1 LYFYLAHATI
11 SLYLYT
17 NIQEA
22 IMNSV
27 RASVE
32 KRAIPT
38 YEPSAY
44 EELPMFAFN
53 RNHQGTSGNPYPNR
67 IVNKVRR
74 DKKGDVLYTAIS
86 LENDYISLTILPELG
101 GRIFEAVDK
110 SNGADFFYRQ
120 HSIKPALIG
129 MYGLWISGG
138 VEFNWP
144 MHHRPGTFVPTDY
157 YVESGESGAVT
168 VWLSEHDP
176 VSRMKGMVG
185 ITLYPDR
192 AVVETR
198 GRVFNRTSL
207 PHSFLWWEN
216 AAVPANE
223 NVQIFF
229 PPDVTYVTHHYK
241 KATGAYPLMDSFYMG
256 LDNRGGV
263 DVRFHK
269 NSRQGTSYFSGL
281 SRFDFFGGY
290 DHGKKTGLLHH
301 ASHYTSPGKKMF
313 TWGYTN
319 LSKDWERA
327 LTDTDGPYLELMA
340 SSYSDNQPDF
350 TWIEPYETKEFVQ
363 TWYPYKE
370 LGEVQA
376 ANDRAALTCRREGG
390 RLSLGLYATENLPRG
405 CVEVSAP
412 GKAPLRR
419 DLYLKATD
427 VRWEEFPL
435 AGEDLTVKLLN
446 EEGETVLAYTAEK
459 AESLVPA
466 PLAPY
471 PGPGSLN
478 DADDCCITGIHVDQ
492 YHDPLVEA
500 DVYWRR
506 GLEINPRHPGCLT
519 NLGRYLIGQLRFEEA
534 ESCLRKAVESLTRY
548 NQNPRDTEA
557 FYLLGLVLARQ
568 GKNSEALE
576 ILHKAMWN
584 ERALMP
590 ALCAAAAAL
599 SAQGKYAE
607 AIKEIAAAMELHG
620 KNQRAV
626 GILIT
631 LLRKTGRRGAA
642 LNVAKDLLS
651 TDPLDL
657 HAINEMRLLGEG
669 EYAERARYRLN
680 ETGIDLAADY
690 AALGLWEDAL
700 DTLEWA
706 LGKAGPASMVLYGA
720 GLAASMMG
728 KKAVAEAY
736 FAQAEKA
743 PDSLRFPSLA
753 FEEQALR
760 EAVRTRPGDGR
771 ANLELGMLVYGIRR
785 DVDEAAAVWKK
796 ALAAETGSPA
806 AGSSAA
812 GSSAAMRN
820 LAVAL
825 FHRNNRDGEALA
837 LMEKAAAA
845 RPGDLQLYYELNLVA
860 ELQNLP
866 LAKRL
871 AHWEGQRDYAE
882 KWDEL
887 FLQGVRIHNQ
897 IGEWDKALAMLKT
910 HEFTAA
916 EGGEASIAA
925 EYYYAH
931 HALAY
936 AAMEAGKY
944 EKALEHFDHIFHSP
958 YGIWNDIILCPY
970 KYGQALCL
978 DKMGKK
984 KEAAE
989 ALTWITNLPLESQSF
1004 LPAFP
1009 YYLGMALTGLGKAE
1023 EGKEQ
1028 FRQLKKVAEEALAV
1042 KPYGFFTAT
1051 PSYESFIR
1059 DSGDLKAIQYNTL
1072 LALALSGL
1080 GEKEKAK
1087 AAVDAA
1093 LALGPLNQQAL
1104 MLKKS
1109 LEQA

>member
-1 LYFYLAHATI
+1 
-11 SLYLYT
+11 
-17 NIQEA
+17 
-22 IMNSV
+22 MNSV
-27 RASVE
+27 RSGIE
-32 KRAIPT
+32 KKAIPT

-101 GRIFEAVDK
+101 GRIFEGLDK

-198 GRVFNRTSL
+198 ARVFNRTGL

-241 KATGAYPLMDSFYMG
+241 KAVGAYPRMDSFYMG

-263 DVRFHK
+263 DLRFHR

-281 SRFDFFGGY
+281 SKFDFFGSY

-319 LSKDWERA
+319 LAKDWERA

-376 ANDRAALTCRREGG
+376 ANDRAAFSCRREGG
-390 RLSLGLYATENLPRG
+390 RLSLGLYATENLARSSL
-405 CVEVSAP
+405 EISSP

-419 DLYLKATD
+419 VLYLNAMEA
-427 VRWEEFPL
+427 RWEEFPL
-435 AGEDLTVKLLN
+435 EGEDLTVRLLD

-459 AESLVPA
+459 AAPLAPA
-466 PLAPY
+466 PLPPY
-471 PGPGSLN
+471 PGPGSLD
-478 DADDCCITGIHVDQ
+478 DADDCCITGVHVDQ
-492 YHDPLVEA
+492 YHDPLVES

-506 GLEINPRHPGCLT
+506 GLELNPRHPGCLT
-519 NLGRYLIGQLRFEEA
+519 NLGRYLIGRLRFEEA
-534 ESCLRKAVESLTRY
+534 ESFLRRAVESLTRY

-568 GKNSEALE
+568 ARYGEALE
-576 ILHKAMWN
+576 LLHKAMWSAG
-584 ERALMP
+584 ALIP
-590 ALCAAAAAL
+590 ALCASVSVLSAEGKYDEAVKETAAAVA
-599 SAQGKYAE
+599 
-607 AIKEIAAAMELHG
+607 LHG
-620 KNQRAV
+620 KNQRAM
-626 GILIT
+626 GILTT

-642 LNVAKDLLS
+642 LNLARDLLS
-651 TDPLDL
+651 ADPLDL
-657 HAINEMRLLGEG
+657 HIINELRLLGEG
-669 EYAERARYRLN
+669 DAAGRVRYRLN

-690 AALGLWEDAL
+690 AGMGLWEDVL
-700 DTLEWA
+700 DTLEWV
-706 LGKAGPASMVLYGA
+706 LQKAGPSCMVLYGA

-728 KKAVAEAY
+728 KKDLAESY

-760 EAVRTRPGDGR
+760 EAVRARPGDGR
-771 ANLELGMLVYGIRR
+771 AYLELGMLVYGIRR
-785 DVDEAAAVWKK
+785 DADEAAAVWKK
-796 ALAAETGSPA
+796 ALAAAPGSP
-806 AGSSAA
+806 
-812 GSSAAMRN
+812 AAMRN

-825 FHRNNRDGEALA
+825 FRRNNRDGEVLD

-845 RPGDLQLYYELNLVA
+845 RPGDLQLYYEFNLVA

-866 LAKRL
+866 LPKRL
-871 AHWEGQRDYAE
+871 ARWEEQRGYAE

-887 FLQGVRIHNQ
+887 FLQGVRIYNQ
-897 IGEWDKALAMLKT
+897 IGEWDKALDMLKT
-910 HEFTAA
+910 HEFTPA

-925 EYYYAH
+925 EYYCAH

-936 AAMEAGKY
+936 AAMEAGEY
-944 EKALEHFDHIFHSP
+944 EKALEHFDRIFHGP

-989 ALTWITNLPLESQSF
+989 ALAWITSLPLESQSF
-1004 LPAFP
+1004 LPSFP

-1028 FRQLKKVAEEALAV
+1028 FRQLKKAAEEALAV
-1042 KPYGFFTAT
+1042 KEHGFFAAVS
-1051 PSYESFIR
+1051 SYESFIR
-1059 DSGDLKAIQYNTL
+1059 DAGDLKAIQYNTL
-1072 LALALSGL
+1072 LAMALSGL

-1109 LEQA
+1109 LERA